1 MRNRP
6 LTAPLQ
12 AAANARDAAVDMPAN
27 PCRLRISICSL
38 PQTALL
44 PTRAI
49 VAGSSLVEP
58 ATQRLTIHDID
69 FTIRDIEGFCDG

>member
-1 MRNRP
+1 MRNRT

-12 AAANARDAAVDMPAN
+12 AAASARDAAVDVSAN

-38 PQTALL
+38 PKTALFS
-44 PTRAI
+44 AGAA
-49 VAGSSLVEP
+49 VAGSSLVAPE
-58 ATQRLTIHDID
+58 TRRLTIHDID